1 LFIII
6 IYFNHKGRRPGVPTP
21 QASRRRSDSPS
32 SRGMSLISLSIIIY
46 PNYTRQTSWS
56 LDAPMNRYKSYM
68 PMNKSSREDIN
79 EHGST
84 LAKYR
89 KRRQYKEEGVEI
101 SGRPELSGQDT
112 SRLRAKNEDTIS
124 WERYQIYIPSSP
136 PLITPHTM
144 TVSHFELP
152 YCSLGEEYC
161 YDSILPSNYSP
172 AARSA

>member
-6 IYFNHKGRRPGVPTP
+6 IYFNHKGRRPGVSTP

-89 KRRQYKEEGVEI
+89 KRR
-101 SGRPELSGQDT
+101 
-112 SRLRAKNEDTIS
+112 RAKNEDTIS